1 MLCFRLLSNLEHLHN
16 NHTTQD
22 YEGLV
27 VQRQY
32 VHPFYLVFATLI
44 ITLGNTVCCLLSEME
59 HELLTM
65 LEELNSPVGLD
76 EIGVDY
82 LQYICP
88 FTLIIGVLISFP
100 VYDCHEFV
108 FLYWLTIWFSHLRY
122 HLYFMQHIFVTNK
135 IKCYKFTI
143 NNQNRKILPNCNWL
157 STHKQ
162 CYQLTPHN
170 QNTTLLPIYYRLS
183 QHKTCYYVTIDSK
196 HY

>member
-1 MLCFRLLSNLEHLHN
+1 MLPVVRNGTWTAYHAGRAELTRGVRWDRCWLS
-16 NHTTQD
+16 
-22 YEGLV
+22 
-27 VQRQY
+27 
-32 VHPFYLVFATLI
+32 A
-44 ITLGNTVCCLLSEME
+44 
-59 HELLTM
+59 
-65 LEELNSPVGLD
+65 
-76 EIGVDY
+76 
-82 LQYICP
+82 YICP

-143 NNQNRKILPNCNWL
+143 NNQNRKLLPNCNWL